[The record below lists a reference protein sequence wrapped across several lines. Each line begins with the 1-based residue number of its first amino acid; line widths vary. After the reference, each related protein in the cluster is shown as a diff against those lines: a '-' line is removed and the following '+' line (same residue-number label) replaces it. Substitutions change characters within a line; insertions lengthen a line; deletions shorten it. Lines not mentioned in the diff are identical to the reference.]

1 MNADNK
7 YNGWTNYATWRVN
20 LEILDD
26 FEPIEFYATKPEI
39 SELVEFL
46 KQYVDDAL
54 TSIDCAGIT
63 LDFARAFVSDVNWY
77 EIAQNGIDAYY
88 SEEEE
93 EETTDDD
100 TTTNTKQG

>member
-1 MNADNK
+1 MNTDNK

-26 FEPIEFYATKPEI
+26 FEPIEFFATKPEI

-46 KQYVDDAL
+46 KDYVDDAL
-54 TSIDCAGIT
+54 TSIDCSGIT
-63 LDFARAFVSDVNWY
+63 LDFARAFVSEVNWH
-77 EIAQNGIDAYY
+77 EIAENGIEGYY

-93 EETTDDD
+93 EEETTDEP
-100 TTTNTKQG
+100 TPNKLI